1 MKTSMKW
8 IRFAAA
14 GALLSL
20 GLVGQADARVFVNV
34 GIGLAAPVVGYA
46 PVPVYAPPPPP
57 VYYAPPPVYVA
68 PPVYAPRPVY
78 VAPPPVVYGPPR
90 GWYRY

>member
-46 PVPVYAPPPPP
+46 PVPVYAPPPP

-78 VAPPPVVYGPPR
+78 VAPPPIVYGPPR